1 MDTLQNNESKVKS
14 DSISKKKRTFSV
26 VTNTTS
32 KDVDLYGGAEN
43 EKLKA
48 PIPLGLHNDHI
59 VFWSRVTESIKE
71 ASTTDIK
78 SKQFL
83 SIHCGEEWLK
93 RFYSRLDLRTGTISV
108 DYECA
113 SLDIARKTG
122 TLKYF
127 SHSNC
132 YATGCWA
139 DGCGGLVINSG
150 EFCVDQSGKDIERID
165 LTRKRLAVY
174 TTQSNYSMPP
184 FVSKSTEDATIV
196 ARIFHDLATWKYIYK
211 TESIGALITAGWIVS
226 AVYCAALETRPSLW
240 VTGVAGSGKS
250 MLFRYISDLL
260 GKSALS
266 SESATTAGI
275 RQSID
280 DSSVPVILDET
291 ETSGTDQNVS
301 VMKGILKSMRS
312 SYSSKSV
319 TIKGTSSQIGKQYR
333 EQYPYAFFSVS
344 SPVLESADAGR
355 IVRLRMEPSEHE
367 NAVPS
372 ARDLTEEERGR
383 FMWAI
388 WRNWGL
394 YCEIL
399 KSVTV
404 EYGAQE
410 RQADSRE
417 KDTYCTVIAGS
428 ILIYSIINSIKNVK
442 ELSQIITDVVRVT
455 LENMKEE
462 LESTRAQRKDYDVVY
477 NVIMDT
483 KIRVEYTQHN
493 DSSDTDSTRTES
505 MTIGMALHKAEKGD
519 EFADKALRMIGI
531 RAKLAVKDISTTYT
545 AIAVQNIELA
555 KLLAG
560 TRWRVNGAWAEPLKA
575 TPGCIKSLSVRFTS
589 VPSKAVLIPA
599 KTTEE

>member
-1 MDTLQNNESKVKS
+1 
-14 DSISKKKRTFSV
+14 
-26 VTNTTS
+26 
-32 KDVDLYGGAEN
+32 
-43 EKLKA
+43 
-48 PIPLGLHNDHI
+48 
-59 VFWSRVTESIKE
+59 
-71 ASTTDIK
+71 
-78 SKQFL
+78 
-83 SIHCGEEWLK
+83 
-93 RFYSRLDLRTGTISV
+93 
-108 DYECA
+108 
-113 SLDIARKTG
+113 
-122 TLKYF
+122 
-127 SHSNC
+127 
-132 YATGCWA
+132 
-139 DGCGGLVINSG
+139 
-150 EFCVDQSGKDIERID
+150 
-165 LTRKRLAVY
+165 
-174 TTQSNYSMPP
+174 
-184 FVSKSTEDATIV
+184 
-196 ARIFHDLATWKYIYK
+196 
-211 TESIGALITAGWIVS
+211 
-226 AVYCAALETRPSLW
+226 
-240 VTGVAGSGKS
+240 

-394 YCEIL
+394 YCEIM